1 MIFKR
6 DLLFQAI
13 AFSVPYWLGNWHKRH
28 SSTHKAR
35 HSLCLPIKQN
45 FFYWPKKSK
54 VKLPQCRIFLA
65 WSCVACRGYRV
76 RKNRPKGSTSA
87 LILPTFWRCHTSC
100 KVDNTTRTACS
111 WGRWSI
117 RTPCPAIH
125 SVPRPSCLKSGT
137 ALLGG
142 NQTLLAVRCRLWS
155 VSIVMP
161 TIHTKAIEHT
171 FYRVPQVL
179 FDVFPL

>member
-1 MIFKR
+1 MSPYKTKLF
-6 DLLFQAI
+6 LLT
-13 AFSVPYWLGNWHKRH
+13 KER
-28 SSTHKAR
+28 
-35 HSLCLPIKQN
+35 
-45 FFYWPKKSK
+45 K

-65 WSCVACRGYRV
+65 WSCVAYRGYRV

-117 RTPCPAIH
+117 RIPCPAIH

-142 NQTLLAVRCRLWS
+142 NQTLLAVRCCCRLWS

-179 FDVFPL
+179 FDRNCVFPLQRQIKNLLKQPVLKGSLAYVYMTYERPKSFPF